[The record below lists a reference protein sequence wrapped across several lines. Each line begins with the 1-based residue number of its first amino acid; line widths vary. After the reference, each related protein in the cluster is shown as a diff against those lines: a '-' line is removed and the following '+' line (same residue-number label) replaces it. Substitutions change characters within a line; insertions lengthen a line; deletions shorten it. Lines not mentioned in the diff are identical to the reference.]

1 MKLKCIIIDDI
12 AIARRGLED
21 YIHKIPSLELI
32 GSFYNAFEAL
42 ESINSQMIDLIFLD
56 VNSLAHGL
64 ILSAYYYFRT
74 IANNV
79 IDLNSYAMLIIRLL
93 LDCLD
98 IMGKDKG
105 TQWGALYQKKYTKML
120 AYSLPQFF

>member
-56 VNSLAHGL
+56 VNMPL
-64 ILSAYYYFRT
+64 LSG
-74 IANNV
+74 
-79 IDLNSYAMLIIRLL
+79 IDFI
-93 LDCLD
+93 
-98 IMGKDKG
+98 
-105 TQWGALYQKKYTKML
+105 KKYILQIISDISFNFADLSSYKH
-120 AYSLPQFF
+120 FI